1 MCNVPLIVIAMIH
14 KFARRPLEVEQS
26 RVLEAVQEVV
36 EAAEVEVGVEEDA

>member
-1 MCNVPLIVIAMIH
+1 MIH